1 MPTMKCQHCLIFQS
15 FLLDSIP
22 CAENGDFIFTTI
34 PTCAVPKVCENAPTP
49 SNESGLAG
57 PAQSSVKSFRSV
69 EYECRN
75 SSLVMDTHGKKY
87 KLECGEDGSFA
98 APTWAPSGS
107 IVCREA
113 KNCTETIPTPP
124 ESSLLQNSTSNLAD
138 MMEWDKAIYKCKDS
152 NHVVGKSLRQKQHI
166 CIVRNAMFHL
176 E

>member
-1 MPTMKCQHCLIFQS
+1 M
-15 FLLDSIP
+15 
-22 CAENGDFIFTTI
+22 

-98 APTWAPSGS
+98 TPTWAPSGS

-166 CIVRNAMFHL
+166 CMNKMIIIVLSTKTNTHYQTF
-176 E
+176 

>member
-1 MPTMKCQHCLIFQS
+1 MKCQHCLIFQS

-166 CIVRNAMFHL
+166 CIVRNVMFNL